1 MTPAVLALERA
12 GIAHEIRT
20 YELDPSADNYGPAA
34 AAALGLD
41 PAVVFKTLIVNVDG
55 KPVVA
60 VVPVSRQCGLKAV
73 AQSVGGKRAE
83 MSEPHVAERLTGYVV
98 GGISPVGQKKRLS
111 TVIDISAE
119 GLARMWVSAG
129 KRGVQIGVAPGDLAR
144 VIAARF
150 APIAA

>member
-1 MTPAVLALERA
+1 MTPGVLALERA

-60 VVPVSRQCGLKAV
+60 VVPVTHQCGLKAV
-73 AQSVGGKRAE
+73 ASAVGGKRAE
-83 MSEPHVAERLTGYVV
+83 MSDPHVAERLTGYVV

-119 GLARMWVSAG
+119 GLERMWVSAG
-129 KRGVQIGVAPGDLAR
+129 KRGVQIGVAPSDLAR
-144 VIAARF
+144 ITAARF
-150 APIAA
+150 AAITA